1 MNTSDVILV
10 GFDNAQGDTAVLTV
24 GRKKPGNVVQPVQI
38 LNVFLGKEAEELY
51 RKLVTEKT
59 LRK

>member
-1 MNTSDVILV
+1 MPRATPPYLLLA
-10 GFDNAQGDTAVLTV
+10 G
-24 GRKKPGNVVQPVQI
+24 KKAGNGVQPVQI